1 MAFFYISKSIILLLP
16 VNLIEF
22 NIVQQAILL
31 IGIAVNYKI
40 CFKINIP
47 VTELSL
53 ELNKADE
60 VLRSHHSQT
69 KTSKQNLTSMA
80 DSQADKTG
88 QENLT
93 APISKDTTSRNDKS
107 NTDLVNSETD
117 TKNPIK
123 KHLKSN
129 KPSSEKIEFT
139 DESIF
144 REENLFSILD
154 RIDKT
159 TPKPPESP
167 KTASPSDS
175 YTQIKIDDVLHAIDA
190 NTQSNTTLNTNN
202 TKIPEPSEKAKSIE
216 RSTKKLKFPNKNN
229 SKIPVTENPAVKPL
243 NKNTPKPSSENK
255 SNPIR
260 DSLVR
265 ESLTKKAD
273 KAEKLDNNSTVINT
287 PLKPTYNIQDLD
299 SLLNSIDLINTTNEK
314 NNSVSVPEIVSEDMD
329 NDSNNEIDT
338 LDNNIDSNNEI
349 DNNLNNITDYKSSSE
364 IDTLDNNIEAIS
376 TESQNP
382 NVEVTLENDTDY
394 GITTNT
400 PNIYSIENSNQ
411 TIESN
416 NIEVTIENP
425 DNQLTLAIGNFKDKD
440 LEINNNVEVSLENEI
455 PEPISKE
462 TAADINTSE
471 TRSNKVVYNNIDDII
486 NPNDIENMVK
496 QLITDDLVI
505 SSSSKTKNNKP
516 ANKSIEVIQDDN
528 YNTFIEARK
537 QMAKLKSSAT
547 FIRLKT
553 VDVEPQNYNSTI
565 LSNKNV
571 EDIMSKTADNN
582 ESLNEINIQ
591 KPELSAEL
599 SNVSIEEDSTP
610 LEENPTLS
618 ADLFSEPILAQELE
632 PVQEPATEMTLAQ
645 ELEPVQELT
654 TEITLAQELEPVQEL
669 TTEIT
674 LAQELEPVQELT
686 TELPVELSAELSNVS
701 IEEDSTPL
709 EESPTLSADLFS
721 EPILAQELE
730 PVQEPATEMT
740 LAQELEPVQEPA
752 TETTLA
758 QELEP
763 VQEPTTETTLV
774 QKLETE
780 EDLSQNNNLINLTE
794 SNNKISEIA
803 SESLDTIKSK
813 IQFQNLPEKNSDTD
827 ELQKQVNNKLADD
840 TKFHKTKAQSMS
852 SQKIKKFFN
861 KSKQL
866 DEELSVK
873 ESINIE
879 EIIAPT
885 EILEPKTKKQS
896 LDTIN
901 KNEISIPEK
910 PKTESTP
917 LAKLNNSVD
926 GKDWDSDIDAAFA
939 KLVPESAF
947 REVRSNH
954 IEPII
959 SPEEQTLHESISAE
973 IKSSEDLINEKFKDL
988 TNNDP
993 NENQVTANIN
1003 SDNSTDFKEPV
1014 LNVSD
1019 EINTAVNEAFDRL
1032 IPKSALKTFTTE
1044 AKWAEISLEPAKLET
1059 PKTDNEIS
1067 NIKTDLSAGKNKI
1080 KPPIINSDN
1089 DTKTIAADITV
1100 KNKSNEN
1107 TIAETAIVSKE
1118 AVPEVDLDTE
1128 NALNALMTDVLLATQ
1143 TNNNSLTNQDISFD
1157 PNFMDSKEI
1166 SNKNV
1171 AKFSDTLQNLPSL
1184 ENSVE
1189 NLLGTMNPTN
1199 IDKTELLK
1207 RIKSINDNKDQVKDK
1222 DIGSVVI
1229 NPKAVE
1235 VETPQPVNTKVE
1247 TPQTE
1252 IPLPQ
1257 SLKPIAPLVN
1267 SKEFAKL
1274 TPKSQNST
1282 TINSNPTKSLG
1293 RMLEDVETMNNIIS
1307 ESQDVVQ
1314 KIISTESTKNSKNNS
1329 SLVNK
1334 KIISQARGEGLD
1346 EILTEINKNSGI
1358 TGSLIVGHDGNIM
1371 ASQLVLEDYQ
1381 KMTMAVLSMG
1391 LVGNNKI
1398 TCEKLELG
1406 KLQRLILNADSEAVI
1421 LINMA
1426 VGILVV
1432 IATNSQTV
1440 INNIMTEI
1448 GKLINLD

>member
-610 LEENPTLS
+610 LEE
-618 ADLFSEPILAQELE
+618 
-632 PVQEPATEMTLAQ
+632 
-645 ELEPVQELT
+645 
-654 TEITLAQELEPVQEL
+654 
-669 TTEIT
+669 
-674 LAQELEPVQELT
+674 
-686 TELPVELSAELSNVS
+686 
-701 IEEDSTPL
+701 
-709 EESPTLSADLFS
+709 SPTLSADLFS

-1247 TPQTE
+1247 TPQPE

>member
-610 LEENPTLS
+610 LEEN
-618 ADLFSEPILAQELE
+618 
-632 PVQEPATEMTLAQ
+632 
-645 ELEPVQELT
+645 
-654 TEITLAQELEPVQEL
+654 
-669 TTEIT
+669 
-674 LAQELEPVQELT
+674 
-686 TELPVELSAELSNVS
+686 
-701 IEEDSTPL
+701 
-709 EESPTLSADLFS
+709 PTLSADLFS

>member
-632 PVQEPATEMTLAQ
+632 PVQEPA
-645 ELEPVQELT
+645 
-654 TEITLAQELEPVQEL
+654 
-669 TTEIT
+669 
-674 LAQELEPVQELT
+674 
-686 TELPVELSAELSNVS
+686 
-701 IEEDSTPL
+701 
-709 EESPTLSADLFS
+709 
-721 EPILAQELE
+721 
-730 PVQEPATEMT
+730 
-740 LAQELEPVQEPA
+740 
-752 TETTLA
+752 
-758 QELEP
+758 
-763 VQEPTTETTLV
+763 TETTLV